1 MTNGYENTNYN
12 YQLATVEKIS
22 HYCQKCRAANEP
34 GISNCWRC
42 GTRLMLVVFPP
53 SMRHDESLVPSYY
66 EDHLLERVS
75 LLELRL
81 SQMMEQLAM
90 AYDFIKREAKSFE
103 KDHVLLQSF
112 FETVQKLNPDLSE
125 ALSRHTLELLDEKRE
140 RLLVE
145 DRQERALREILSH
158 HHSPNAE
165 LFAHLINEGIKLL
178 NRAEE
183 KQAFRTLER
192 AVLLS
197 PKNVP
202 LLAFVAEKLFRADMF
217 DSAKKNLETAFEL
230 APQNAKIL
238 LLLGVVC
245 ADKAET
251 ENARKLLSILIN
263 DPNKVFLVNYVWGIL
278 AAFEAN
284 WTESVAAFK
293 QALKS
298 LDAPEVYYLIG
309 CAYFQL
315 QNYKSALRYFQ
326 KAISANIKFAD
337 ACFMQSVVYKLLGD
351 EGSAK
356 TSLTAALESKEA
368 GAQCLEFLKGNKTPD
383 FETALPFTHFKK
395 REKHLLFNG
404 SLRLTKFFRERIFN
418 SID

>member
-1 MTNGYENTNYN
+1 
-12 YQLATVEKIS
+12 
-22 HYCQKCRAANEP
+22 
-34 GISNCWRC
+34 
-42 GTRLMLVVFPP
+42 MLVVFPP

-140 RLLVE
+140 KLLVE
-145 DRQERALREILSH
+145 DRQERVLREILSH

-165 LFAHLINEGIKLL
+165 LFAHLINESIKLL
-178 NRAEE
+178 GQAEE

-202 LLAFVAEKLFRADMF
+202 LLAFVAEKLFRADKF

-263 DPNKVFLVNYVWGIL
+263 DSNKVFLVNYIWGML
-278 AAFEAN
+278 AAFEDN
-284 WTESVAAFK
+284 WTESIAAFK

-326 KAISANIKFAD
+326 KAISANAKFAD
-337 ACFMQSVVYKLLGD
+337 AWFMQSVVYKLIGD
-351 EGSAK
+351 EESAK
-356 TSLTAALESKEA
+356 TSLKAALESKET
-368 GAQCLEFLKGNKTPD
+368 GAQCLEFLKGNKLPE
-383 FETALPFTHFKK
+383 FETALPFVHFSKK
-395 REKHLLFNG
+395 EKHLLFSG
-404 SLRLTKFFRERIFN
+404 SLRLTKFFREQIFK